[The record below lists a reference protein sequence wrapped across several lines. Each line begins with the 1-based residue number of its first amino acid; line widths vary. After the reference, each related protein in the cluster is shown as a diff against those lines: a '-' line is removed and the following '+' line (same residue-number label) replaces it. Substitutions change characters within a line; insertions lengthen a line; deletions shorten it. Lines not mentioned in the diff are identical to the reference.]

1 MRRITS
7 VLIFALAGLA
17 LALAQKPAQVL
28 DKAVAVIDGAG
39 GVTANYA
46 LTSSHGNSNG
56 TFAMSGE
63 KFRVLSPEVKC
74 WFNGNDQWAYSPT
87 TGEVNITT
95 PTARELQMTNP
106 LAAAR
111 AFKKGCKL
119 SKAKRQA
126 PGMHT
131 IVLIPNER
139 GDVKGITLDIDRN
152 TYLLRTAVFVM
163 NNGQHFA
170 ITLTN
175 YKTGVALPASTFT
188 YDPSQVPAGTEV
200 VDLR

>member
-1 MRRITS
+1 
-7 VLIFALAGLA
+7 
-17 LALAQKPAQVL
+17 
-28 DKAVAVIDGAG
+28 
-39 GVTANYA
+39 
-46 LTSSHGNSNG
+46 
-56 TFAMSGE
+56 
-63 KFRVLSPEVKC
+63 
-74 WFNGNDQWAYSPT
+74 
-87 TGEVNITT
+87 
-95 PTARELQMTNP
+95 
-106 LAAAR
+106 
-111 AFKKGCKL
+111 
-119 SKAKRQA
+119 
-126 PGMHT
+126 
-131 IVLIPNER
+131 VLIPNER